1 MTKTLIVIYVHSSK
15 IEKRLE
21 DAIVYCPEGKA
32 QCRQMTF
39 CCMIVHLSLNGGSLI
54 EYQESSY
61 IFV

>member
-21 DAIVYCPEGKA
+21 DAMVYCPEGKA

-39 CCMIVHLSLNGGSLI
+39 CCMIVHLSSSGG
-54 EYQESSY
+54 
-61 IFV
+61 